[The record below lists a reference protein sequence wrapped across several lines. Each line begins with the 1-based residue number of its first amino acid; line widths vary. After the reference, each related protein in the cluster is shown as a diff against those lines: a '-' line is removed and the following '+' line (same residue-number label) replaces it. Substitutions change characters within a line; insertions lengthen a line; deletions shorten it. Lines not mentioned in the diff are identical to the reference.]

1 MIRNEVLYKF
11 CKKYT
16 EEYEECEKEAENYL
30 QQVYGTENVED
41 ELYENM
47 LNEEIFSKCA
57 MSKAGLQALIVDDF
71 VQQLDEELQMQI
83 IMHCMGIKSNN
94 GDWYADPL
102 EKGIPYREMIAA
114 LKLLPERFHEEFI
127 KILESSPQTPRTINK
142 NFAIFFERIVGELT
156 DDERDVIREKNIFLN
171 SRKE

>member
-30 QQVYGTENVED
+30 QQVYGAENAEA
-41 ELYENM
+41 YENM
-47 LNEEIFSKCA
+47 LNEVIFTKCA

-83 IMHCMGIKSNN
+83 IMHCMGIGN
-94 GDWYADPL
+94 
-102 EKGIPYREMIAA
+102 EK
-114 LKLLPERFHEEFI
+114 K
-127 KILESSPQTPRTINK
+127 
-142 NFAIFFERIVGELT
+142 
-156 DDERDVIREKNIFLN
+156 
-171 SRKE
+171 